1 MNQVLSPEKFLQ
13 ILSHYLLDTIE
24 GFIVIDAEDQNKSI
38 VYANRGFTK
47 MTGYSAEE
55 IIGKEIN
62 ILLGAESSSEDI
74 ESINDAI
81 ANYKK
86 SSFSLLAYKKDGSSF
101 WSLCS
106 FSPIYNSAGIV
117 THFSIT
123 LNNVTAQREYV
134 KQKSEYDSMKSTLE
148 TVNDILFN
156 YMNFLQGFG
165 SDLEEIL
172 SKNKNGDTETLL
184 KDFRDEYTSAV
195 NKLLALN
202 DIKEYKVK
210 KLGGRLDL
218 LDINSKE

>member
-13 ILSHYLLDTIE
+13 ILSHYLLDTNE
-24 GFIVIDAEDQNKSI
+24 GFIVIDAEDENKSI
-38 VYANRGFTK
+38 VYVNRGFTK

-55 IIGKEIN
+55 IIGEEID
-62 ILLGAESSSEDI
+62 ILLGSESSSEDV

-123 LNNVTAQREYV
+123 LNDVTAQREYV
-134 KQKSEYDSMKSTLE
+134 KQKSEFASMKSTLE
-148 TVNDILFN
+148 TVNDIVFN
-156 YMNFLQGFG
+156 YMNYLSGLRMQ
-165 SDLEEIL
+165 LEEIITPD
-172 SKNKNGDTETLL
+172 KNDDQITIL
-184 KDFRDEYTSAV
+184 KDFDSEYVQT
-195 NKLLALN
+195 L
-202 DIKEYKVK
+202 K
-210 KLGGRLDL
+210 KLTELNALKKYNTKFLGKNLKLIDLD
-218 LDINSKE
+218 

>member
-13 ILSHYLLDTIE
+13 ILSHYLLDTNE
-24 GFIVIDAEDQNKSI
+24 GFIVIDAEDENKSI
-38 VYANRGFTK
+38 VYVNRGFTK

-55 IIGKEIN
+55 IIGEEID
-62 ILLGAESSSEDI
+62 ILLGSESSSEDV

-123 LNNVTAQREYV
+123 LNDVTAQREYV
-134 KQKSEYDSMKSTLE
+134 KQKSEFDSMKSTLE
-148 TVNDILFN
+148 TVNDIVFN
-156 YMNFLQGFG
+156 YMNYLSGLRMQ
-165 SDLEEIL
+165 LEEIITPD
-172 SKNKNGDTETLL
+172 KNDDQITIL
-184 KDFRDEYTSAV
+184 KDFDSEYVQTLKKLTELNALKKY
-195 NKLLALN
+195 NTKLLGKN
-202 DIKEYKVK
+202 FRMV
-210 KLGGRLDL
+210 DL
-218 LDINSKE
+218 V